1 MESKWIKEKE
11 YLEKSILID
20 KKSYEELGREY
31 GCTGSNI
38 KKVAKHIGIDLPQKR
53 KINECETFNR
63 KHKVYICLNCNK
75 EFEHRSGYSNKYCSN
90 ECEKN
95 TNIN

>member
-1 MESKWIKEKE
+1 MNSKWIEEKE

-20 KKSYEELGREY
+20 GKSYEELGREY

-38 KKVAKHIGIDLPQKR
+38 KKVAIRIGINLPQKR

-63 KHKVYICLNCNK
+63 KKKIYTCLNCK
-75 EFEHRSGYSNKYCSN
+75 KG
-90 ECEKN
+90 
-95 TNIN
+95 I